1 MATPLMLRTDYDAD
15 MLRQL
20 ATRSSDTRQ
29 ARRLLSLAAVYD
41 GMNRTEA
48 ARIGG
53 MDRQTLRDW
62 VIRFNDEGPE
72 GLIDRPRPGGI
83 SRLTNAQLAELRDIV
98 ETGPDREIHGVVRW
112 RRFDLQKVIHERFGV
127 TYSERGISALLA
139 RLSFSHIT
147 GRPQHPGQ
155 DPQVIE
161 AFKKTSGAHSR
172 PT

>member
-1 MATPLMLRTDYDAD
+1 MATPLVLRTDYDANL
-15 MLRQL
+15 LRQL
-20 ATRSSDTRQ
+20 AKRSSDPRQ

-72 GLIDRPRPGGI
+72 GLTDRPRPGGI
-83 SRLTNAQLAELRDIV
+83 SRLTDSQLAELRDII
-98 ETGPDREIHGVVRW
+98 ETGPDPEIDSVVRW
-112 RRFDLQKVIHERFGV
+112 RRVDLQKVIYERFGV

-139 RLSFSHIT
+139 RLSFSRIT

-161 AFKKTSGAHSR
+161 AFKKTLDAHSR
-172 PT
+172 RT

>member
-1 MATPLMLRTDYDAD
+1 MATPLVLRTDYDAHL
-15 MLRQL
+15 LRQL
-20 ATRSSDTRQ
+20 AKRSSDTRQ

-62 VIRFNDEGPE
+62 VIRFNDEGPD
-72 GLIDRPRPGGI
+72 GLTDRQRPGGI
-83 SRLTNAQLAELRDIV
+83 SRLTDAQLTELRDIV
-98 ETGPDREIHGVVRW
+98 ETGPNLEMHGIVRW
-112 RRFDLQKVIHERFGV
+112 RRVDLQKVICERFDV

-139 RLSFSHIT
+139 RLSFSRIT

-155 DPQVIE
+155 DPHVIE
-161 AFKKTSGAHSR
+161 AFKKTSDAYLR